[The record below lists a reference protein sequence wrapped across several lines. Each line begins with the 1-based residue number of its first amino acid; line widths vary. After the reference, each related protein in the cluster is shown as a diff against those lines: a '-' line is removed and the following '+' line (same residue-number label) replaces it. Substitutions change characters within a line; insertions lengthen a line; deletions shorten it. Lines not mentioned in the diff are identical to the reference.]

1 MFTIISI
8 ILASLLIA
16 VLVPILKIIFKIFGF
31 IFKTYVLLL
40 FAGAIVLIPLFIIFW
55 LI

>member
-31 IFKTYVLLL
+31 MFKTYLLLL
-40 FAGAIVLIPLFIIFW
+40 FAGVIVLIPLFIIFW